1 MEDILKRL
9 GHVETTVSDLKSQV
23 SAILAT
29 IAHLATKSDVADLRT
44 AISSLEARII
54 KWIVATLLTSTGLAF
69 AIAKI
74 VH

>member
-1 MEDILKRL
+1 MRL
-9 GHVETTVSDLKSQV
+9 RRSFRDLV
-23 SAILAT
+23 APVLSAIQAT
-29 IAHLATKSDVADLRT
+29 LPHLATKSDVADLRT

-69 AIAKI
+69 TIAKI

>member
-1 MEDILKRL
+1 M
-9 GHVETTVSDLKSQV
+9 
-23 SAILAT
+23 SAIQAT
-29 IAHLATKSDVADLRT
+29 LPHLATKSDVADLKT

-69 AIAKI
+69 TIAKI